1 MLVKEH
7 VNQWWITVPQSVICT
22 LIPLTSQIPTTICP
36 LKRPLIQIPSTDTD
50 NLISREGMHLWIINA
65 KCTKEMTTVITWA
78 QNRKTI
84 ERAAVPCPIF
94 IKIFHCQEVTDFM
107 WWTIMP
113 IYVPHTPGSHTGNR
127 KRHAVGD
134 LEKWTEDAIPT
145 KEGKQRTGRVTGANM
160 SSQWILFN
168 SSIGQIRDKQT
179 QKPHVH
185 WLYLLNYFLWFFCL
199 FVILHISFLKAK
211 KP

>member
-1 MLVKEH
+1 MTIWMLVKEH

-160 SSQWILFN
+160 SSLTVDLVQFKHWTDKRQTNSKTSCTLVILV
-168 SSIGQIRDKQT
+168 K
-179 QKPHVH
+179 
-185 WLYLLNYFLWFFCL
+185 LL
-199 FVILHISFLKAK
+199 FVIFLFVCYFAY
-211 KP
+211 